1 MRVYLA
7 QHGLAVPKETDPERP
22 LSEQGREEVR
32 RLADLLEGAGIRV
45 EQALHSGKTRA
56 EQSAALLARAVL
68 PGGQAQGRPGLGPN
82 DPVEPLA
89 SEIESWSADSL
100 LVGHLPFLGRL
111 ASLLLASDADRSTLA
126 FQPGSLA
133 CLERDQD
140 GHWALVWMLRP
151 ELLGP
156 AGVASHDIRP

>member
-22 LSEQGREEVR
+22 LSEQGREDVR

-56 EQSAALLARAVL
+56 EQTAALLARAVL
-68 PGGQAQGRPGLGPN
+68 PGGQAQGRSGLAPN

-89 SEIESWSADSL
+89 SEIESWSADTL

-111 ASLLLASDADRSTLA
+111 ASLLLAADADRPTLA

-133 CLERDQD
+133 CLERDAT
-140 GHWALVWMLRP
+140 GPWALAWMIRP
-151 ELLGP
+151 ELLGQ
-156 AGVASHDIRP
+156 ATD

>member
-7 QHGLAVPKETDPERP
+7 QHGLAEPKEIDPERP
-22 LSEQGREEVR
+22 LSEQGHEDVR
-32 RLADLLEGAGIRV
+32 RLAAFLEGTGLRI

-56 EQSAALLARAVL
+56 EQTAALLARAL
-68 PGGQAQGRPGLGPN
+68 LAGGRPKAYPGLAPN

-89 SEIESWSADSL
+89 AEIATWSVDTL
-100 LVGHLPFLGRL
+100 LVGHLPCLGRL
-111 ASLLLASDADRSTLA
+111 ASLLLASDADRPTLA

-133 CLERDQD
+133 CLERDRD
-140 GHWALVWMLRP
+140 GHWALLWMLRP

-156 AGVASHDIRP
+156 GGVASHDIRP

>member
-7 QHGLAVPKETDPERP
+7 QHGLAVPEEIDPERP
-22 LSEQGREEVR
+22 LSGQGREDVR
-32 RLADLLEGAGIRV
+32 RLAAFLEGAGIRI
-45 EQALHSGKTRA
+45 EQALHSGKARA
-56 EQSAALLARAVL
+56 EQTAELLARALL
-68 PGGQAQGRPGLGPN
+68 PAGRPQGRPGLAPN

-89 SEIESWSADSL
+89 SEIESWFADTL

-133 CLERDQD
+133 CLERDRN

-156 AGVASHDIRP
+156 AGD

>member
-1 MRVYLA
+1 MRIYLA
-7 QHGLAVPKETDPERP
+7 QHGLAEPKEIDPERP
-22 LSEQGREEVR
+22 LSEQGHEDVR
-32 RLADLLEGAGIRV
+32 RLAAFLEGAGIRV
-45 EQALHSGKTRA
+45 EQALHSGKARA
-56 EQSAALLARAVL
+56 EQTAALLAQVL
-68 PGGQAQGRPGLGPN
+68 LVGGRAQGRPGLAPN

-89 SEIESWSADSL
+89 SEIESWSADTL

-111 ASLLLASDADRSTLA
+111 ASLLLAWDADRPTLA
-126 FQPGSLA
+126 FQPGSMA
-133 CLERDQD
+133 CLEREQD